1 MPLDALDGTIPL
13 DTCQEGLEM
22 SATFELYS
30 RWKNAK
36 GHKSDRQGA
45 IALGVSPQT
54 VQFWKDGR
62 NGQPDI
68 IEKMAR
74 DLDEDPIKTILAAY
88 AEKETG
94 NSKKVLVKLSKRF
107 GAVVLAAQLGAAAYP
122 VEATNN
128 GAELYIMR
136 STAKRRTRY
145 CKGSFTLRG
154 NSWKTNQKRKAGATT
169 CRRASA

>member
-1 MPLDALDGTIPL
+1 
-13 DTCQEGLEM
+13 M

-136 STAKRRTRY
+136 SKGWIDTPRQRIMLTASRRQVIASHWGFWPSI
-145 CKGSFTLRG
+145 C
-154 NSWKTNQKRKAGATT
+154 AGGPYG
-169 CRRASA
+169 R